1 MKTVFW
7 GRARGCS
14 LSGNR
19 ESLVS
24 RALQETGRAER
35 DGDGVGAGAL
45 STTWL
50 RVQTVDYLEG
60 IH

>member
-1 MKTVFW
+1 M
-7 GRARGCS
+7 
-14 LSGNR
+14 
-19 ESLVS
+19 S

-50 RVQTVDYLEG
+50 RVQTVYYLEG